1 MRGALALLRDR
12 PQFRALWAALALSYT
27 GSGAALTALTLYV
40 QQTRGTGTA
49 VAALMIA
56 ETAPRLLG
64 PLAGGL
70 ADRVDLRRLMIA
82 ADVSQAAI
90 FAALAWLPPFAA
102 ILALGALATTLQT
115 IYAPAR
121 TVAVPALVED
131 SELLRANSLLGGAA
145 NLYVALGPL
154 LGGLLFAAGGAAAV
168 MALNAATFLLSAL
181 LTRTIPP
188 LPPHDRERAGEREPF
203 LSSAGTG
210 LRHALANPVT
220 RAITLTITFMF
231 AFLAIDNVA
240 LVFLVRD
247 TLGGGATAY
256 GLISAAF
263 GAGMLLG
270 SLGIMRGSRLAA
282 PRLYLLGILLSSL
295 GALLTGIAPALFVAA
310 AIQVISGSGNGIE
323 IVAGDTAF
331 QQGVPRHLLGRVYG
345 LTATA
350 VGVGSGVAMALGGFL
365 VDATSPRIAFLVSG
379 AGGLLVIAIAAPAL
393 LQAGRPDD
401 ARLL

>member
-1 MRGALALLRDR
+1 MAGALALMRDR
-12 PQFRALWAALALSYT
+12 PRFRALWAALALSYT

-56 ETAPRLLG
+56 ETVPRLLG

-82 ADVSQAAI
+82 ADVGQAAL

-102 ILALGALATTLQT
+102 ILALGALTATLQT

-131 SELLRANSLLGGAA
+131 SELLRANSLLGVAS
-145 NLYVALGPL
+145 NLYVAVGPL
-154 LGGLLFAAGGAAAV
+154 VGGLLFAAGGAAAV
-168 MALNAATFLLSAL
+168 MVLNAATFLLSAL
-181 LTRTIPP
+181 LTRTLPA
-188 LPPHDRERAGEREPF
+188 LPPQRREEAGSREPF
-203 LSSAGTG
+203 LASTRTG
-210 LRHALANPVT
+210 LRYALANPVT
-220 RAITLTITFMF
+220 RAITLTIFFMF

-256 GLISAAF
+256 GLVSATF
-263 GAGMLLG
+263 GVGMLLG
-270 SLGIMRGSRLAA
+270 SLGIMRGSRHSP

-295 GALLTGIAPALFVAA
+295 GALLTSIAPALFVVA
-310 AIQVISGSGNGIE
+310 AIQLVSGSGNGIE

-350 VGVGSGVAMALGGFL
+350 VAVGSGVAMALGGFL
-365 VDATSPRIAFLVSG
+365 VDATSPRVAFLVSG
-379 AGGLLVIAIAAPAL
+379 AGALLVIAIAAPVL
-393 LQAGRPDD
+393 LRASQPDD
-401 ARLL
+401 VRLS